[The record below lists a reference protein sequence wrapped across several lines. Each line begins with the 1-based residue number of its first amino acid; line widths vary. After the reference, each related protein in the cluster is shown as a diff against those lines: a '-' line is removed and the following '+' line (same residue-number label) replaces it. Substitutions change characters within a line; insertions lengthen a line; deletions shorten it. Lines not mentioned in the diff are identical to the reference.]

1 MMKLT
6 LSIVFAFM
14 FLSVF
19 AQRGNNF
26 IKLSKNITTESK
38 DVTGFSKID
47 ISEDF
52 KVYLR
57 FSEDTEKVEIEANEN
72 LHDFIQ
78 VEQDGEVLRISTKSY
93 STSYNNRNK
102 NSGAQERLAAYI
114 TTKRLTEIKAD
125 EDVKIILKD
134 DFLGD
139 KLTLDLNEDCI
150 LAGHLEVRELVVNL
164 DEDSVLDIGGSAETM
179 TVVANEDSIIK
190 GLDFVVGD
198 LNIKLNE
205 DSMAKLT
212 VNGDIS
218 LRAKGDSYF
227 YHKGNGVF
235 VKKLLT
241 GDSEIRKW

>member
-1 MMKLT
+1 MKATLT
-6 LSIVFAFM
+6 IVFAFM
-14 FLSVF
+14 FISAF
-19 AQRGNNF
+19 GQRGNNF
-26 IKLSKNITTESK
+26 IKLSKNITTETK
-38 DVTGFSKID
+38 EITGFSKID
-47 ISEDF
+47 VSEDF

-57 FSEDTEKVEIEANEN
+57 FSEDVEKVEIEANEN
-72 LHDFIQ
+72 LHEYIK

-93 STSYNNRNK
+93 STSFNSMKK

-114 TTKRLTEIKAD
+114 TTKKLTEIKAD
-125 EDVKIILKD
+125 EDVKVILKD
-134 DFLGD
+134 NFLGD
-139 KLTLDLNEDCI
+139 KLSLDLNEDCI
-150 LAGHLEVRELVVNL
+150 LAGHIEVQELVVKL
-164 DEDSVLDIGGSAETM
+164 DEDSILDIGGSAETM
-179 TVVANEDSIIK
+179 IVVANEDSIIK

-198 LNIKLNE
+198 LDIKLAE